1 MRKNRKPITF
11 PCMTPILVPAGQ
23 VIANDYNPNQVAKP
37 ELELLAISIE
47 EDGVTQPIVVY
58 LDSENGVYVVVDG
71 FHRFLVLTQ
80 WFKCA
85 EIPVVVID
93 KPMAERMA
101 STIRHN
107 RARGKHRVDM
117 MAVLVGKLRRMGK
130 TETEIARNLGMEAE
144 EVLRLQQTGG
154 IASAFAGKGYSRV
167 WVVADK
173 KEDHDEDH
181 AE

>member
-1 MRKNRKPITF
+1 MDELVRKNRKPILF
-11 PCMTPILVPAGQ
+11 PCMSVVLVPATS
-23 VIANDYNPNQVAKP
+23 VVANDYNPNQVASP

-58 LDSENGVYVVVDG
+58 CDDDAGHYVVVDG

-85 EIPVVVID
+85 QIPVVVID
-93 KPMAERMA
+93 KPIGERMA

-117 MAVLVGKLRRMGK
+117 MVLLVGKLRDLGK
-130 TETEIARNLGMEAE
+130 TDTEIAHALGMEAE
-144 EVLRLQQTGG
+144 EVLRLQQAGG
-154 IASAFAGKGYSRV
+154 IASSFRGKGYSRAWERV
-167 WVVADK
+167 NRKVTP
-173 KEDHDEDH
+173 
-181 AE
+181 